1 MADYEEIRKLYAKTL
16 SEVTANAAD
25 WTSFLKTAAR
35 ISPYSFVEQI
45 LIYAQRPKAT
55 ACADY
60 NLWHTRMRRQVKRGT
75 KGIAVPDGRGK
86 LKYLF
91 DVSDTVELPGAF
103 SPQLWEMK
111 PEFST
116 QIAKKL
122 AQKYKLYG
130 SADTIRE
137 VIFDISTKQANLMWG
152 KYGQS
157 IINNARTADQT
168 VSEMTLENT
177 YCNFVSESLRYA
189 ALSRCEPD
197 GDYDFSLDDMYFEL
211 IDRYGMVSAIGSGI
225 QESMKQLFNDIK
237 NEVKVLE
244 EAQERSKDGLL
255 RTEKERVSGGMAPG
269 RTGGIREGR
278 NTGEVSGGYGQ
289 TGGGN
294 ERTSDRA
301 DNSEGQ
307 RRNPGQGTGAAEMGA
322 NNAGDSDGSRFNRD
336 EGTDSDPVNNQN
348 EEKKAE
354 EKDEKSLTSAF
365 LVPYVFC
372 EWSESAAFEDGKK
385 YTIEEF
391 DRLLKQADEEHL
403 AGQHAMIAKYG
414 SRDAW
419 YDTNVKEDYRY
430 WGYDKVKFNVVMPD
444 GRQYTERYDIG
455 DGYGGLI
462 DFLQSFQTYE
472 KLAEELEEYIKNPE
486 RNVTNFVT
494 NPENVVKD
502 SVTQKEK
509 NVTNFVTNPKED
521 TEKLNP
527 VQMSFADTLEPER
540 AMTTELPQAE
550 KQESGTPGMSNAR
563 KRFLGNV
570 KAIQVLKALESS
582 NAEATDIQKE
592 VLNGYSGWGGLSQP
606 FDENRAGWRV
616 EYTTLKEL
624 LTPQEYEAAR
634 ASVLNAHYTD
644 DGIIHSIFHI
654 LEKAGFTSGTILEP
668 SMGIGKF
675 FGSMPEAMKNNSSLY
690 GVELDSI
697 SGRIAQKL
705 YPEALIKVGGFETT
719 DRPEAFDVVLGNVPF
734 GDYKVNDKKF
744 NKWNFSI
751 HNYFFAK
758 ALDQTKPGGVVAFI
772 TSRYTMDSKSAAARK
787 YISQRA
793 ELLGAVRLPENAF
806 KQTADTQVV
815 SDIIFLKKRSQP
827 QTEVDDWVYT
837 DVLNQSGEE
846 YIMNSYFVEHPDM
859 IMGTLDKR
867 STPYGTMEL
876 TVKPDADINE
886 LEQKINEAADRNIAL
901 EFETNVTNF
910 VTNDE
915 RKEVKDEIPADP
927 DVKNY
932 SYTLVGGELYYREND
947 KMSKP
952 DMNDTAKERA
962 KGMVELKDVL
972 NRVIQYQLSDYP
984 DEDITKAQIQLNIE
998 YDKFTKKF
1006 GLINSLANKKAF
1018 EKDSA
1023 YYLLCTLENLDKQGN
1038 LKSKAAI
1045 FNKRTIKPEIEV
1057 TKVDTP
1063 AEALVESIRNKGG
1076 VNLEYMAEL
1085 LGTPGEYAWIKEEL
1099 TGVIFH
1105 QPGFNA
1111 DEGWVNADEY
1121 LSGNV
1126 VEKLKAA
1133 RRASVLKPEY
1143 EVNVKALEA
1152 VQPEKIESA
1161 DIYIRPGA
1169 TWVDKQYYEQ
1179 FMYETFE
1186 LTYRKRQKIK
1196 IEYSPVTSKW
1206 FITNKSMVEAGDV
1219 KANMEYG
1226 TQRVNAYAIF
1236 EDTLN
1241 LKDTKVYDTNIVNGK
1256 SVRELNA
1263 KETTLAQQKQ
1273 TAVKEAFQDW
1283 IFKDPERRN
1292 ALTDKYNRLF
1302 NCNRAR
1308 KFDGSFLTFPGMND
1322 EITLRQHQKDAVAR
1336 ILFGGNTLLA
1346 HEVGSGKTFEM
1357 VAGAMESRRLGL
1369 CHKPLFVAPN
1379 HLIDQ
1384 WATEFLTLY
1393 PTANILVSTKK
1404 DFEKANRKKFCARI
1418 ATGEYDAVIIGQSQ
1432 FERIPLSVERQKE
1445 TIQAEIEQITEAID
1459 QTKRQRGSRFTV
1471 GQLEKTKKS
1480 LQINLEKLANEDKK
1494 DDVVTFEELGVDK
1507 LFVDESHFYKNLY
1520 IYTKMSNVAGL
1531 STAAAQKSTDMF
1543 MKCRYLDE
1551 LTGGKGIVHAT
1562 GTPVSNSMTELYTN
1576 MRYLQYDKL
1585 KELDML
1591 SFDSW
1596 AATFGETVTAIELAP
1611 EGTGYRARTRFAKFH
1626 NLPELMSIF
1635 KECAD
1640 IITAD
1645 QLNLDRPEAQ
1655 FETVTC
1661 EPSEVQKE
1669 LVADLSHRA
1678 ELVHAGAVDRSED
1691 NMLTITSDGKKI
1703 GLDERLIDPEY
1714 PDEPDSKINRCVEN
1728 VYKIYTDGNDKK
1740 LTQLIFCDMST
1751 PSKEFNVYDD
1761 IKAKLAARGIPEN
1774 EIEYIHNANTDNKK
1788 AALFKAVREGDVRI
1802 LIGST
1807 SKMGAGTNVQERLVA
1822 LHHLDCPWKP
1832 SDIEQRNGRIIRQGN
1847 TNKNVYIY
1855 NYVTKNT
1862 FDAYLYQTLENKQRF
1877 ISQIMTSKSPARTCE
1892 DCDEAVL
1899 NYAEIKSL
1907 CTGDPRIREKM
1918 DLDISVA
1925 RLRELKSDYLR
1936 TRHKLEDAVN
1946 ITYPKQIAEKNS
1958 AIENISKDLL
1968 IAQNNPLPEEDYE
1981 IIIDGVKI
1989 TDKEKAGEMFS
2000 EVLHTCKA
2008 QERIVGKYRG
2018 FNVVGGFDFFR
2029 SVFYAKLKGNH
2040 EYQSEMGF
2048 SDSGNLQ
2055 RLENMIKRIPEKI
2068 EGFKE
2073 EIETLNRQTEN
2084 AKQELAKP
2092 FKQEA
2097 ELKEKTAR
2105 LSVLESELNLDR
2117 TQAESFDEEAAD
2129 TVRTA
2134 ADGISEALS
2143 RMKQGI
2149 EESDSLLET
2158 DKNVTNFVTQP
2169 ESHKP
2174 EQDIQKEQNVTNFVT
2189 SQSGPHL

>member
-157 IINNARTADQT
+157 IINNNARTADQT

-322 NNAGDSDGSRFNRD
+322 NNAGDSDRSRFNRD

-886 LEQKINEAADRNIAL
+886 LEQKINEAADRNIAF

-1169 TWVDKQYYEQ
+1169 TWVYKQYYEQ

-1206 FITNKSMVEAGDV
+1206 FITNKSMIEAGDV

-1273 TAVKEAFQDW
+1273 TAVKEVFQDW

-1357 VAGAMESRRLGL
+1357 AAGAMESRRLGL

-1847 TNKNVYIY
+1847 TNKKVNIY

-1968 IAQNNPLPEEDYE
+1968 TAQNNPLPEEDYE

-1989 TDKEKAGEMFS
+1989 TDKEKAGEMFI
-2000 EVLHTCKA
+2000 EALHTCKA
-2008 QERIVGKYRG
+2008 QERIIGKYRG
-2018 FNVVGGFDFFR
+2018 FDVVGGFDFFR

-2084 AKQELAKP
+2084 ANQELAKP

-2117 TQAESFDEEAAD
+2117 TQSEDFDEEAAD
-2129 TVRTA
+2129 TVRKA
-2134 ADGISEALS
+2134 EDGISEALS
-2143 RMKQGI
+2143 SMKQGI
-2149 EESDSLLET
+2149 EESESLLES
-2158 DKNVTNFVTQP
+2158 KENVTNSVTQP
-2169 ESHKP
+2169 
-2174 EQDIQKEQNVTNFVT
+2174 DIQREQNVTNFVT
-2189 SQSGPHL
+2189 NRNESGPHL

>member
-1 MADYEEIRKLYAKTL
+1 M
-16 SEVTANAAD
+16 
-25 WTSFLKTAAR
+25 
-35 ISPYSFVEQI
+35 
-45 LIYAQRPKAT
+45 
-55 ACADY
+55 
-60 NLWHTRMRRQVKRGT
+60 
-75 KGIAVPDGRGK
+75 
-86 LKYLF
+86 
-91 DVSDTVELPGAF
+91 
-103 SPQLWEMK
+103 
-111 PEFST
+111 
-116 QIAKKL
+116 
-122 AQKYKLYG
+122 
-130 SADTIRE
+130 
-137 VIFDISTKQANLMWG
+137 
-152 KYGQS
+152 
-157 IINNARTADQT
+157 
-168 VSEMTLENT
+168 
-177 YCNFVSESLRYA
+177 
-189 ALSRCEPD
+189 
-197 GDYDFSLDDMYFEL
+197 
-211 IDRYGMVSAIGSGI
+211 
-225 QESMKQLFNDIK
+225 
-237 NEVKVLE
+237 
-244 EAQERSKDGLL
+244 
-255 RTEKERVSGGMAPG
+255 
-269 RTGGIREGR
+269 
-278 NTGEVSGGYGQ
+278 
-289 TGGGN
+289 
-294 ERTSDRA
+294 
-301 DNSEGQ
+301 
-307 RRNPGQGTGAAEMGA
+307 
-322 NNAGDSDGSRFNRD
+322 
-336 EGTDSDPVNNQN
+336 
-348 EEKKAE
+348 
-354 EKDEKSLTSAF
+354 
-365 LVPYVFC
+365 PYVFC

-886 LEQKINEAADRNIAL
+886 LEQKINEAADRNIAF

-1169 TWVDKQYYEQ
+1169 TWVYKQYYEQ

-1206 FITNKSMVEAGDV
+1206 FITNKSMIEAGDV

-1357 VAGAMESRRLGL
+1357 AAGAMESRRLGL

-1847 TNKNVYIY
+1847 TNKKVNIY

-1968 IAQNNPLPEEDYE
+1968 TAQNNPLPEEDYE

-1989 TDKEKAGEMFS
+1989 TDKEKAGEMFI
-2000 EVLHTCKA
+2000 EALHTCKA
-2008 QERIVGKYRG
+2008 QERIIGKYRG
-2018 FNVVGGFDFFR
+2018 FDVVGGFDFFR

-2084 AKQELAKP
+2084 ANQELAKP

-2117 TQAESFDEEAAD
+2117 TQSEDFDEEAAD
-2129 TVRTA
+2129 TVRKA
-2134 ADGISEALS
+2134 EDGISEALS
-2143 RMKQGI
+2143 SMKQGI
-2149 EESDSLLET
+2149 EESESLLES
-2158 DKNVTNFVTQP
+2158 KENVTNSVTQP
-2169 ESHKP
+2169 
-2174 EQDIQKEQNVTNFVT
+2174 DIQREQNVTNFVT
-2189 SQSGPHL
+2189 NRNESGPHL

>member
-1 MADYEEIRKLYAKTL
+1 MANYEEIGKLYEKTL
-16 SEVTANAAD
+16 GEVTSNASH
-25 WTSFLKTAAR
+25 WMSFLRTAAR

-60 NLWHTRMRRQVKRGT
+60 NLWRTRMRRQVKYGT
-75 KGIAVPDGRGK
+75 KGIAVPNGRGK

-103 SPQLWEMK
+103 SPQLWEME

-122 AQKYKLYG
+122 AQKYQLYG

-137 VIFDISTKQANLMWG
+137 VIFDITTKQSAALWR

-168 VSEMTLENT
+168 VPEMTLENT
-177 YCNFVSESLRYA
+177 YCNFVSESLKYA

-225 QESMKQLFNDIK
+225 QESMKQLFNDIN
-237 NEVKVLE
+237 NEIKALE
-244 EAQERSKDGLL
+244 QERSKENGLI
-255 RTEKERVSGGMAPG
+255 RTTQKGVSERMVSGG
-269 RTGGIREGR
+269 TGGIREGR

-301 DNSEGQ
+301 DNREGQ
-307 RRNPGQGTGAAEMGA
+307 TRNPGQGTGTAEVGR
-322 NNAGDSDGSRFNRD
+322 NNAGDSDGSRLNRD
-336 EGTDSDPVNNQN
+336 EGIDTDPVINQN
-348 EEKKAE
+348 EEQKAE

-365 LVPYVFC
+365 LVPYVVC
-372 EWSESAAFEDGKK
+372 EWSESAAFEDGRK

-391 DRLLKQADEEHL
+391 DRLLKQADDEHL
-403 AGQHAMIAKYG
+403 AGQHAMIVKYG

-430 WGYDKVKFNVVMPD
+430 WGYDKVKFNIVMPD
-444 GRQYTERYDIG
+444 GRQYTERYDVG

-606 FDENRAGWRV
+606 FDADRAGWNV

-644 DGIIHSIFHI
+644 DGIVHSVYHI

-668 SMGIGKF
+668 SMGVGKF
-675 FGSMPEAMKNNSSLY
+675 FKNMPEAMKNKSSLY

-705 YPEALIKVGGFETT
+705 YPEAMIKVGGFETT
-719 DRPEAFDVVLGNVPF
+719 DRPEAFDVVVGNVPF
-734 GDYKVNDKKF
+734 GDYKVNDRKF
-744 NKWNFSI
+744 NKLNFSI

-772 TSRYTMDSKSAAARK
+772 TSRFTMDSKSIAARK

-793 ELLGAVRLPENAF
+793 ELLGAVRLPESAF

-846 YIMNSYFVEHPDM
+846 YTMNSYFVEHPDM

-876 TVKPDADINE
+876 TVKADVGINE
-886 LEQKINEAADRNIAL
+886 LEQKINEAADRNIAF
-901 EFETNVTNF
+901 EFETDKNVTNF
-910 VTNDE
+910 VTEDE
-915 RKEVKDEIPADP
+915 RKDVKDEIPANP

-932 SYTLVGGELYYREND
+932 SYALVAGELYYREND

-984 DEDITKAQIQLNIE
+984 DEDITKAQIQLNIA
-998 YDKFTKKF
+998 YDRFTKQF
-1006 GLINSLANKKAF
+1006 GLINNVANKKAF

-1023 YYLLCTLENLDKQGN
+1023 YYLLCTLENLDKHGN

-1045 FNKRTIKPEIEV
+1045 FNKRTIKPVIEV

-1063 AEALVESIRNKGG
+1063 AEALIEGIRNKGC
-1076 VNLEYMAEL
+1076 VSLEYMSEL
-1085 LGTPGEYAWIKEEL
+1085 LGTPGEYTRIKEEL

-1283 IFKDPERRN
+1283 IFSDPERRN
-1292 ALTDKYNRLF
+1292 TLTDKYNRIF
-1302 NCNRAR
+1302 NSTCAR
-1308 KFDGSFLTFPGMND
+1308 KYDGSFLTFPGMND
-1322 EITLRQHQKDAVAR
+1322 EITLRQHQLDAVAR

-1346 HEVGSGKTFEM
+1346 HEVGAGKTFEM
-1357 VAGAMESRRLGL
+1357 AAGAMESRRLGL
-1369 CHKPLFVAPN
+1369 CHKPLFVVPN

-1432 FERIPLSVERQKE
+1432 FERIPLSVQRQKD
-1445 TIQAEIEQITEAID
+1445 TIQAEIEQITEAIE
-1459 QTKRQRGSRFTV
+1459 QTKWQRGSRFTV

-1494 DDVVTFEELGVDK
+1494 DNVVTFEELGVDK

-1968 IAQNNPLPEEDYE
+1968 TAQNNPLPEEDYE

-2008 QERIVGKYRG
+2008 QERIIGKYRG
-2018 FNVVGGFDFFR
+2018 FDVVGGYDFFR

-2073 EIETLNRQTEN
+2073 EIEMLNRQTEN

-2117 TQAESFDEEAAD
+2117 TQSESFDEEAAD
-2129 TVRTA
+2129 TVRKA

-2143 RMKQGI
+2143 SMKQGI
-2149 EESDSLLET
+2149 EESESLLES
-2158 DKNVTNFVTQP
+2158 KESVTNSVTQP
-2169 ESHKP
+2169 
-2174 EQDIQKEQNVTNFVT
+2174 DIQREQNVTNFVT
-2189 SQSGPHL
+2189 NRNESGPHL

>member
-35 ISPYSFVEQI
+35 ISPYSFVEQV
-45 LIYAQRPKAT
+45 LIYAQRPQAT

-60 NLWHTRMRRQVKRGT
+60 NLWRTRMRRQVKYGT
-75 KGIAVPDGRGK
+75 KGIAVPNGRGK

-91 DVSDTVELPGAF
+91 DVTDTVELPGAF
-103 SPQLWEMK
+103 SPQLWELK

-157 IINNARTADQT
+157 IINNARKADQT

-177 YCNFVSESLRYA
+177 YCNLVSESLKYA

-197 GDYDFSLDDMYFEL
+197 GDYDFALDDMYFEL

-225 QESMKQLFNDIK
+225 QESMKQLFNDIN
-237 NEVKVLE
+237 NEIKALE
-244 EAQERSKDGLL
+244 QERSKENGLI
-255 RTEKERVSGGMAPG
+255 RTTQKGVSERMVSRG
-269 RTGGIREGR
+269 TGGIREGR

-301 DNSEGQ
+301 DNREGQ
-307 RRNPGQGTGAAEMGA
+307 TRNPGQGTGTAEVGR
-322 NNAGDSDGSRFNRD
+322 NNAGDSDGSRLNRD
-336 EGTDSDPVNNQN
+336 EGIDTDPVINQN
-348 EEKKAE
+348 EEQKAE

-365 LVPYVFC
+365 LVPYVVC

-385 YTIEEF
+385 YTVEEF
-391 DRLLKQADEEHL
+391 DRLLKKTDDEHL
-403 AGQHAMIAKYG
+403 AGQHAMIEKYG
-414 SRDAW
+414 SEQAW
-419 YDTNVKEDYRY
+419 YDTDVQEDYRY
-430 WGYDKVKFNVVMPD
+430 FGYDKVKFNIVMPD
-444 GRQYTERYDIG
+444 GEQYTERYDVG

-462 DFLQSFQTYE
+462 DFLQSFPSYE
-472 KLAEELEEYIKNPE
+472 KLAGELEKYIKNPE
-486 RNVTNFVT
+486 G
-494 NPENVVKD
+494 
-502 SVTQKEK
+502 

-582 NAEATDIQKE
+582 NAEATEIQKE

-606 FDENRAGWRV
+606 FDADRAGWRV

-644 DGIIHSIFHI
+644 DGIIRSVYHV
-654 LEKAGFTSGTILEP
+654 LEKAGFKQGNILEP

-675 FGSMPEAMKNNSSLY
+675 FGSMPEEMKNNSSLY

-772 TSRYTMDSKSAAARK
+772 TSRFTMDSKSIAARK

-793 ELLGAVRLPENAF
+793 KLLGAVRLPESAF
-806 KQTADTQVV
+806 KQTADTHVV

-846 YIMNSYFVEHPDM
+846 YTMNSYFVEHPDM

-876 TVKPDADINE
+876 TVKADVGINE
-886 LEQKINEAADRNIAL
+886 LEQKINEAADRNIAF
-901 EFETNVTNF
+901 EFETDKNVTNF
-910 VTNDE
+910 VTEDE
-915 RKEVKDEIPADP
+915 RKDVKDEIPANP

-932 SYTLVGGELYYREND
+932 SYALVAGELYYREND
-947 KMSKP
+947 KMSKS

-1006 GLINSLANKKAF
+1006 GLINSPANKKAF

-1045 FNKRTIKPEIEV
+1045 FNQRTIRPEIEV

-1085 LGTPGEYAWIKEEL
+1085 LGTPGEYARIKEEL

-1105 QPGFNA
+1105 QPGMSG
-1111 DEGWVNADEY
+1111 DEGWINADEY

-1126 VEKLKAA
+1126 VEKLKTA
-1133 RRASVLKPEY
+1133 RRAAVLKPEY

-1283 IFKDPERRN
+1283 IFSDPERRN
-1292 ALTDKYNRLF
+1292 TLTDKYNRIF
-1302 NCNRAR
+1302 NSTRAR
-1308 KFDGSFLTFPGMND
+1308 KYDGSFLTFPGMND
-1322 EITLRQHQKDAVAR
+1322 EITLRQHQLDAVAR

-1346 HEVGSGKTFEM
+1346 HEVGAGKTFEM
-1357 VAGAMESRRLGL
+1357 AAGAMESRRLGL
-1369 CHKPLFVAPN
+1369 CHKPLFVVPN

-1432 FERIPLSVERQKE
+1432 FERIPLSVQRQKD
-1445 TIQAEIEQITEAID
+1445 TIQAEIEQITEAIE
-1459 QTKRQRGSRFTV
+1459 QTKWQRGSRFTV

-1494 DDVVTFEELGVDK
+1494 DNVVTFEELGVDK

-1661 EPSEVQKE
+1661 EPSEVQKK

-1968 IAQNNPLPEEDYE
+1968 TAQNNPLPEEDYE

-2008 QERIVGKYRG
+2008 QERIIGKYRG
-2018 FNVVGGFDFFR
+2018 FDVVGGYDFFR

-2073 EIETLNRQTEN
+2073 EIEMLNRQTEN

-2117 TQAESFDEEAAD
+2117 TQSESFDEEAAD
-2129 TVRTA
+2129 TVRKA

-2143 RMKQGI
+2143 SMKQGI
-2149 EESDSLLET
+2149 EESESLLES
-2158 DKNVTNFVTQP
+2158 KESVTNSVTQP
-2169 ESHKP
+2169 
-2174 EQDIQKEQNVTNFVT
+2174 DIQREQNVTNFVT
-2189 SQSGPHL
+2189 NRNESGPHL

>member
-35 ISPYSFVEQI
+35 ISPYSFVEQV
-45 LIYAQRPKAT
+45 LIYAQRPQAT

-60 NLWHTRMRRQVKRGT
+60 NLWRTRMRRQVKYGT
-75 KGIAVPDGRGK
+75 KGIAVPNGRGK

-91 DVSDTVELPGAF
+91 DVTDTVELPGAF
-103 SPQLWEMK
+103 SPQLWELK

-157 IINNARTADQT
+157 IINNARKADQT

-177 YCNFVSESLRYA
+177 YCNLVSESLKYA

-197 GDYDFSLDDMYFEL
+197 GDYDFALDDMYFEL

-225 QESMKQLFNDIK
+225 QESMKQLFNDIN
-237 NEVKVLE
+237 NEIKALE
-244 EAQERSKDGLL
+244 QERSKENGLI
-255 RTEKERVSGGMAPG
+255 RTTQKGVSERMVSRG
-269 RTGGIREGR
+269 TGGIREGR

-301 DNSEGQ
+301 DNREGQ
-307 RRNPGQGTGAAEMGA
+307 TRNPGQGTGTAEVGR
-322 NNAGDSDGSRFNRD
+322 NNAGDSDGSRLNRD
-336 EGTDSDPVNNQN
+336 EGIDTDPVINQN
-348 EEKKAE
+348 EEQKAE

-365 LVPYVFC
+365 LVPYVVC

-385 YTIEEF
+385 YTVEEF
-391 DRLLKQADEEHL
+391 DRLLKKTDDEHL
-403 AGQHAMIAKYG
+403 AGQHAMIEKYG
-414 SRDAW
+414 SEQAW
-419 YDTNVKEDYRY
+419 YDTDVQEDYRY
-430 WGYDKVKFNVVMPD
+430 FGYDKVKFNIVMPD
-444 GRQYTERYDIG
+444 GEQYTERYDVG

-462 DFLQSFQTYE
+462 DFLQSFPSYE
-472 KLAEELEEYIKNPE
+472 KLAGELEKYIKNPE
-486 RNVTNFVT
+486 G
-494 NPENVVKD
+494 
-502 SVTQKEK
+502 

-582 NAEATDIQKE
+582 NAEATEIQKE

-606 FDENRAGWRV
+606 FDADRAGWRV

-644 DGIIHSIFHI
+644 DGIIRSVYHV
-654 LEKAGFTSGTILEP
+654 LEKAGFKQGNILEP

-675 FGSMPEAMKNNSSLY
+675 FGSMPEEMKNNSSLY

-772 TSRYTMDSKSAAARK
+772 TSRFTMDSKSIAARK

-793 ELLGAVRLPENAF
+793 KLLGAVRLPESAF
-806 KQTADTQVV
+806 KQTADTHVV

-846 YIMNSYFVEHPDM
+846 YTMNSYFVEHPDM

-876 TVKPDADINE
+876 TVKADVGINE
-886 LEQKINEAADRNIAL
+886 LEQKINEAADRNIAF
-901 EFETNVTNF
+901 EFETDKNVTNF
-910 VTNDE
+910 VTEDE
-915 RKEVKDEIPADP
+915 RKDVKDEIPANP

-932 SYTLVGGELYYREND
+932 SYALVAGELYYREND
-947 KMSKP
+947 KMSKS

-1006 GLINSLANKKAF
+1006 GLINSPANKKAF

-1045 FNKRTIKPEIEV
+1045 FNQRTIRPEIEV

-1085 LGTPGEYAWIKEEL
+1085 LGTPGEYARIKEEL

-1105 QPGFNA
+1105 QPGMSG
-1111 DEGWVNADEY
+1111 DEGWINADEY

-1126 VEKLKAA
+1126 VEKLKTA
-1133 RRASVLKPEY
+1133 RRAAVLKPEY

-1283 IFKDPERRN
+1283 IFSDPERRN
-1292 ALTDKYNRLF
+1292 TLTDKYNRIF
-1302 NCNRAR
+1302 NSTRAR
-1308 KFDGSFLTFPGMND
+1308 KYDGSFLTFPGMND
-1322 EITLRQHQKDAVAR
+1322 EITLRQHQLDAVAR

-1346 HEVGSGKTFEM
+1346 HEVGAGKTFEM
-1357 VAGAMESRRLGL
+1357 AAGAMESRRLGL
-1369 CHKPLFVAPN
+1369 CHKPLFVVPN

-1432 FERIPLSVERQKE
+1432 FERIPLSVQRQKD
-1445 TIQAEIEQITEAID
+1445 TIQAEIEQITEAIE
-1459 QTKRQRGSRFTV
+1459 QTKWQRGSRFTV

-1494 DDVVTFEELGVDK
+1494 DNVVTFEELGVDK

-1678 ELVHAGAVDRSED
+1678 ELVHVGAVDRSED

-1968 IAQNNPLPEEDYE
+1968 TAQNNPLPEEDYE

-2008 QERIVGKYRG
+2008 QERIIGKYRG
-2018 FNVVGGFDFFR
+2018 FDVVGGYDFFR

-2073 EIETLNRQTEN
+2073 EIEMLNRQTEN

-2117 TQAESFDEEAAD
+2117 TQSESFDEEAAD
-2129 TVRTA
+2129 TVRKA

-2143 RMKQGI
+2143 SMKQGI
-2149 EESDSLLET
+2149 EESESLLES
-2158 DKNVTNFVTQP
+2158 KESVTNSVTQP
-2169 ESHKP
+2169 
-2174 EQDIQKEQNVTNFVT
+2174 DIQREQNVTNFVT
-2189 SQSGPHL
+2189 NRNESGPHL

>member
-35 ISPYSFVEQI
+35 ISPYSFVEQV
-45 LIYAQRPKAT
+45 LIYAQRPQAT

-60 NLWHTRMRRQVKRGT
+60 NLWRTRMRRQVKYGT
-75 KGIAVPDGRGK
+75 KGIAVPNGRGK

-91 DVSDTVELPGAF
+91 DVTDTVELPGAF
-103 SPQLWEMK
+103 SPQLWELK

-157 IINNARTADQT
+157 IINNARKADQT

-177 YCNFVSESLRYA
+177 YCNLVSESLKYA

-197 GDYDFSLDDMYFEL
+197 GDYDFALDDMYFEL

-225 QESMKQLFNDIK
+225 QESMKQLFNDIN
-237 NEVKVLE
+237 NEIKALE
-244 EAQERSKDGLL
+244 QERSKENGLI
-255 RTEKERVSGGMAPG
+255 RTTQKGVSERMVSRG
-269 RTGGIREGR
+269 TGGIREGR

-301 DNSEGQ
+301 DNREGQ
-307 RRNPGQGTGAAEMGA
+307 TRNPGQGTGTAEVGR
-322 NNAGDSDGSRFNRD
+322 NNAGDSDGSRLNRD
-336 EGTDSDPVNNQN
+336 EGIDTDPVINQN
-348 EEKKAE
+348 EEQKAE

-365 LVPYVFC
+365 LVPYVVC

-385 YTIEEF
+385 YTVEEF
-391 DRLLKQADEEHL
+391 DRLLKKTDDEHL
-403 AGQHAMIAKYG
+403 AGQHAMIEKYG
-414 SRDAW
+414 SEQAW
-419 YDTNVKEDYRY
+419 YDTDVQEDYRY
-430 WGYDKVKFNVVMPD
+430 FGYDKVKFNIVMPD
-444 GRQYTERYDIG
+444 GEQYTERYDVG

-462 DFLQSFQTYE
+462 DFLQSFPSYE
-472 KLAEELEEYIKNPE
+472 KLAGELEKYIKNPE
-486 RNVTNFVT
+486 G
-494 NPENVVKD
+494 
-502 SVTQKEK
+502 

-582 NAEATDIQKE
+582 NAEATEIQKE

-606 FDENRAGWRV
+606 FDADRAGWRV

-644 DGIIHSIFHI
+644 DGIIRSVYHV
-654 LEKAGFTSGTILEP
+654 LEKAGFKQGNILEP

-675 FGSMPEAMKNNSSLY
+675 FGSMPEEMKNNSSLY

-772 TSRYTMDSKSAAARK
+772 TSRFTMDSKSIAARK

-793 ELLGAVRLPENAF
+793 KLLGAVRLPESAF
-806 KQTADTQVV
+806 KQTADTHVV

-846 YIMNSYFVEHPDM
+846 YTMNSYFVEHPDM

-876 TVKPDADINE
+876 TVKADVGINE
-886 LEQKINEAADRNIAL
+886 LEQKINEAADRNIAF
-901 EFETNVTNF
+901 EFETDKNVTNF
-910 VTNDE
+910 VTEDE
-915 RKEVKDEIPADP
+915 RKDVKDEIPANP

-932 SYTLVGGELYYREND
+932 SYALVAGELYYREND
-947 KMSKP
+947 KMSKS

-1006 GLINSLANKKAF
+1006 GLINSPANKKAF

-1045 FNKRTIKPEIEV
+1045 FNQRTIRPEIEV

-1085 LGTPGEYAWIKEEL
+1085 LGTPGEYARIKEEL

-1105 QPGFNA
+1105 QPGMSG
-1111 DEGWVNADEY
+1111 DEGWINADEY

-1126 VEKLKAA
+1126 VEKLKTA
-1133 RRASVLKPEY
+1133 RRAAVLKPEY

-1283 IFKDPERRN
+1283 IFSDPERRN
-1292 ALTDKYNRLF
+1292 TLTDKYNRIF
-1302 NCNRAR
+1302 NSTRAR
-1308 KFDGSFLTFPGMND
+1308 KYDGSFLTFPGMND
-1322 EITLRQHQKDAVAR
+1322 EITLRQHQLDAVAR

-1346 HEVGSGKTFEM
+1346 HEVGAGKTFEM
-1357 VAGAMESRRLGL
+1357 AAGAMESRRLGL
-1369 CHKPLFVAPN
+1369 CHKPLFVVPN

-1432 FERIPLSVERQKE
+1432 FERIPLSVQRQKD
-1445 TIQAEIEQITEAID
+1445 TIQAEIEQITEAIE
-1459 QTKRQRGSRFTV
+1459 QTKWQRGSRFTV

-1494 DDVVTFEELGVDK
+1494 DNVVTFEELGVDK

-1968 IAQNNPLPEEDYE
+1968 TAQNNPLPEEDYE

-2008 QERIVGKYRG
+2008 QERIIGKYRG
-2018 FNVVGGFDFFR
+2018 FDVVGGYDFFR

-2073 EIETLNRQTEN
+2073 EIEMLNRQTEN

-2117 TQAESFDEEAAD
+2117 TQSESFDEEAAD
-2129 TVRTA
+2129 TVRKA

-2143 RMKQGI
+2143 SMKQGI
-2149 EESDSLLET
+2149 EESESLLES
-2158 DKNVTNFVTQP
+2158 KESVTNSVTQP
-2169 ESHKP
+2169 
-2174 EQDIQKEQNVTNFVT
+2174 DIQREQNVTNFVT
-2189 SQSGPHL
+2189 NRNESGPHL

>member
-1 MADYEEIRKLYAKTL
+1 MADYEEIKKLYAKTL

-35 ISPYSFVEQI
+35 ISPYSFVEQV
-45 LIYAQRPKAT
+45 LIYAQRPQAT

-60 NLWHTRMRRQVKRGT
+60 NLWRTRMRRQVKYGT
-75 KGIAVPDGRGK
+75 KGIAVPNGRGK

-91 DVSDTVELPGAF
+91 DVTDTVELPGAF
-103 SPQLWEMK
+103 SPQLWELK

-157 IINNARTADQT
+157 IINNARKADQT

-197 GDYDFSLDDMYFEL
+197 GDYDFLLDDMYFEL

-225 QESMKQLFNDIK
+225 QESMKQLFNDIN
-237 NEVKVLE
+237 NEIKALE
-244 EAQERSKDGLL
+244 QERSKENGLI
-255 RTEKERVSGGMAPG
+255 RTTQKGVLERMVSGG
-269 RTGGIREGR
+269 TGGIREGR

-301 DNSEGQ
+301 DNREGQ
-307 RRNPGQGTGAAEMGA
+307 TRNPGQGTEPAGVGG
-322 NNAGDSDGSRFNRD
+322 NNAGNSDGSRFNRD
-336 EGTDSDPVNNQN
+336 EGIDIDPVNNQN

-354 EKDEKSLTSAF
+354 EKDETSLTSAF
-365 LVPYVFC
+365 LVPYVIC

-385 YTIEEF
+385 YTIKEF
-391 DRLLKQADEEHL
+391 DRLLKKTDDEHL

-509 NVTNFVTNPKED
+509 NVTNFVTNPAEE
-521 TEKLNP
+521 TEKIKP
-527 VQMSFADTLEPER
+527 VQMSFADMLEPER
-540 AMTTELPQAE
+540 TMTTGQPHTE
-550 KQESGTPGMSNAR
+550 KQEIPDMGNMSNAR
-563 KRFLGNV
+563 KRFLNNV
-570 KAIQVLKALESS
+570 KAIQVLKALEGS
-582 NAEATDIQKE
+582 NAEATEIQKE
-592 VLNGYSGWGGLSQP
+592 ALNGYSGWGGLSQP
-606 FDENRAGWRV
+606 FDADRAGWRV

-644 DGIIHSIFHI
+644 DGIIRSVYHV
-654 LEKAGFTSGTILEP
+654 LEKAGFKQGNILEP

-675 FGSMPEAMKNNSSLY
+675 FGSMPEEMKNNSSLY

-772 TSRYTMDSKSAAARK
+772 TSRFTMDSKSIAARK

-793 ELLGAVRLPENAF
+793 KLLGAVRLPESAF
-806 KQTADTQVV
+806 KQTADTHVV

-846 YIMNSYFVEHPDM
+846 YTMNSYFVEHPDM

-876 TVKPDADINE
+876 TVKADVGINE
-886 LEQKINEAADRNIAL
+886 LEQKINEAADRNIAF

-1169 TWVDKQYYEQ
+1169 TWVYKQYYEQ

-1206 FITNKSMVEAGDV
+1206 FITNKSMIEAGDV

-1357 VAGAMESRRLGL
+1357 AAGAMESRRLGL

-1847 TNKNVYIY
+1847 TNKKVNIY

-1968 IAQNNPLPEEDYE
+1968 TAQNNPLPEEDYE

-1989 TDKEKAGEMFS
+1989 TDKEKAGEMFI
-2000 EVLHTCKA
+2000 EALHTCKA
-2008 QERIVGKYRG
+2008 QERIIGKYRG
-2018 FNVVGGFDFFR
+2018 FDVVGGFDFFR

-2084 AKQELAKP
+2084 ANQELAKP

-2117 TQAESFDEEAAD
+2117 TQSEDFDEEAAD
-2129 TVRTA
+2129 TVRKA
-2134 ADGISEALS
+2134 EDGISEALS
-2143 RMKQGI
+2143 SMKQGI
-2149 EESDSLLET
+2149 EESESLLES
-2158 DKNVTNFVTQP
+2158 KENVTNSVTQP
-2169 ESHKP
+2169 
-2174 EQDIQKEQNVTNFVT
+2174 DIQREQNVTNFVT
-2189 SQSGPHL
+2189 NRNESGPHL

>member
-886 LEQKINEAADRNIAL
+886 LEQKINEAADRNIAF

-915 RKEVKDEIPADP
+915 RKEVKDEIPANP

-932 SYTLVGGELYYREND
+932 SYALVAGELYYREND

-984 DEDITKAQIQLNIE
+984 DEDITKAQIQLNIA
-998 YDKFTKKF
+998 YDRFTKQF
-1006 GLINSLANKKAF
+1006 GLINNVANKKAF

-1023 YYLLCTLENLDKQGN
+1023 YYLLCTLENLDKHGN

-1045 FNKRTIKPEIEV
+1045 FNKRTIKPVIEV

-1063 AEALVESIRNKGG
+1063 AEALIESIRNKGC
-1076 VNLEYMAEL
+1076 VSLEYMSEL
-1085 LGTPGEYAWIKEEL
+1085 LGTPGEYTRIKEEL

-1196 IEYSPVTSKW
+1196 IEYSPATSKW

-1308 KFDGSFLTFPGMND
+1308 KFDGSFLTFPGMNE

-1357 VAGAMESRRLGL
+1357 AAGAMESRRLAL

-1989 TDKEKAGEMFS
+1989 TDKEKASEMFS

-2169 ESHKP
+2169 ESHTP

>member
-35 ISPYSFVEQI
+35 ISPYSFVEQV

-60 NLWHTRMRRQVKRGT
+60 NLWRTRMRRQVKRGT

-225 QESMKQLFNDIK
+225 QKSLKQLFNDIN
-237 NEVKVLE
+237 NEIKALE
-244 EAQERSKDGLL
+244 QERSKENGLI
-255 RTEKERVSGGMAPG
+255 RTTQKGVSERMVSGG
-269 RTGGIREGR
+269 TGGIREGR

-348 EEKKAE
+348 EEQKAE

-444 GRQYTERYDIG
+444 GRQYIERYDIG

-867 STPYGTMEL
+867 STPYGT
-876 TVKPDADINE
+876 
-886 LEQKINEAADRNIAL
+886 
-901 EFETNVTNF
+901 
-910 VTNDE
+910 
-915 RKEVKDEIPADP
+915 
-927 DVKNY
+927 
-932 SYTLVGGELYYREND
+932 
-947 KMSKP
+947 
-952 DMNDTAKERA
+952 
-962 KGMVELKDVL
+962 VEL
-972 NRVIQYQLSDYP
+972 
-984 DEDITKAQIQLNIE
+984 
-998 YDKFTKKF
+998 
-1006 GLINSLANKKAF
+1006 
-1018 EKDSA
+1018 
-1023 YYLLCTLENLDKQGN
+1023 
-1038 LKSKAAI
+1038 
-1045 FNKRTIKPEIEV
+1045 
-1057 TKVDTP
+1057 
-1063 AEALVESIRNKGG
+1063 
-1076 VNLEYMAEL
+1076 
-1085 LGTPGEYAWIKEEL
+1085 
-1099 TGVIFH
+1099 
-1105 QPGFNA
+1105 
-1111 DEGWVNADEY
+1111 
-1121 LSGNV
+1121 
-1126 VEKLKAA
+1126 
-1133 RRASVLKPEY
+1133 
-1143 EVNVKALEA
+1143 
-1152 VQPEKIESA
+1152 
-1161 DIYIRPGA
+1161 
-1169 TWVDKQYYEQ
+1169 
-1179 FMYETFE
+1179 
-1186 LTYRKRQKIK
+1186 
-1196 IEYSPVTSKW
+1196 
-1206 FITNKSMVEAGDV
+1206 
-1219 KANMEYG
+1219 
-1226 TQRVNAYAIF
+1226 
-1236 EDTLN
+1236 
-1241 LKDTKVYDTNIVNGK
+1241 
-1256 SVRELNA
+1256 
-1263 KETTLAQQKQ
+1263 
-1273 TAVKEAFQDW
+1273 
-1283 IFKDPERRN
+1283 
-1292 ALTDKYNRLF
+1292 
-1302 NCNRAR
+1302 
-1308 KFDGSFLTFPGMND
+1308 
-1322 EITLRQHQKDAVAR
+1322 
-1336 ILFGGNTLLA
+1336 
-1346 HEVGSGKTFEM
+1346 
-1357 VAGAMESRRLGL
+1357 
-1369 CHKPLFVAPN
+1369 
-1379 HLIDQ
+1379 
-1384 WATEFLTLY
+1384 
-1393 PTANILVSTKK
+1393 
-1404 DFEKANRKKFCARI
+1404 
-1418 ATGEYDAVIIGQSQ
+1418 
-1432 FERIPLSVERQKE
+1432 
-1445 TIQAEIEQITEAID
+1445 
-1459 QTKRQRGSRFTV
+1459 
-1471 GQLEKTKKS
+1471 
-1480 LQINLEKLANEDKK
+1480 
-1494 DDVVTFEELGVDK
+1494 
-1507 LFVDESHFYKNLY
+1507 
-1520 IYTKMSNVAGL
+1520 
-1531 STAAAQKSTDMF
+1531 
-1543 MKCRYLDE
+1543 
-1551 LTGGKGIVHAT
+1551 
-1562 GTPVSNSMTELYTN
+1562 
-1576 MRYLQYDKL
+1576 
-1585 KELDML
+1585 
-1591 SFDSW
+1591 
-1596 AATFGETVTAIELAP
+1596 
-1611 EGTGYRARTRFAKFH
+1611 
-1626 NLPELMSIF
+1626 
-1635 KECAD
+1635 
-1640 IITAD
+1640 
-1645 QLNLDRPEAQ
+1645 
-1655 FETVTC
+1655 
-1661 EPSEVQKE
+1661 
-1669 LVADLSHRA
+1669 
-1678 ELVHAGAVDRSED
+1678 
-1691 NMLTITSDGKKI
+1691 
-1703 GLDERLIDPEY
+1703 
-1714 PDEPDSKINRCVEN
+1714 
-1728 VYKIYTDGNDKK
+1728 
-1740 LTQLIFCDMST
+1740 
-1751 PSKEFNVYDD
+1751 
-1761 IKAKLAARGIPEN
+1761 
-1774 EIEYIHNANTDNKK
+1774 
-1788 AALFKAVREGDVRI
+1788 
-1802 LIGST
+1802 
-1807 SKMGAGTNVQERLVA
+1807 
-1822 LHHLDCPWKP
+1822 
-1832 SDIEQRNGRIIRQGN
+1832 
-1847 TNKNVYIY
+1847 
-1855 NYVTKNT
+1855 
-1862 FDAYLYQTLENKQRF
+1862 
-1877 ISQIMTSKSPARTCE
+1877 
-1892 DCDEAVL
+1892 
-1899 NYAEIKSL
+1899 
-1907 CTGDPRIREKM
+1907 
-1918 DLDISVA
+1918 
-1925 RLRELKSDYLR
+1925 
-1936 TRHKLEDAVN
+1936 
-1946 ITYPKQIAEKNS
+1946 
-1958 AIENISKDLL
+1958 
-1968 IAQNNPLPEEDYE
+1968 
-1981 IIIDGVKI
+1981 
-1989 TDKEKAGEMFS
+1989 
-2000 EVLHTCKA
+2000 
-2008 QERIVGKYRG
+2008 
-2018 FNVVGGFDFFR
+2018 
-2029 SVFYAKLKGNH
+2029 
-2040 EYQSEMGF
+2040 
-2048 SDSGNLQ
+2048 
-2055 RLENMIKRIPEKI
+2055 
-2068 EGFKE
+2068 
-2073 EIETLNRQTEN
+2073 
-2084 AKQELAKP
+2084 
-2092 FKQEA
+2092 
-2097 ELKEKTAR
+2097 
-2105 LSVLESELNLDR
+2105 
-2117 TQAESFDEEAAD
+2117 FDEEAAD
-2129 TVRTA
+2129 TVRKA
-2134 ADGISEALS
+2134 EDGISEALS
-2143 RMKQGI
+2143 SMKQGI
-2149 EESDSLLET
+2149 EESESLLES
-2158 DKNVTNFVTQP
+2158 KENVTNSVTQP
-2169 ESHKP
+2169 
-2174 EQDIQKEQNVTNFVT
+2174 DIQREQNVTNFVT
-2189 SQSGPHL
+2189 NRNESGPHL

>member
-35 ISPYSFVEQI
+35 ISPYSFVEQV

-60 NLWHTRMRRQVKRGT
+60 NLWRTRMRRQVKRGT

-177 YCNFVSESLRYA
+177 YCNFVSESLKYA

-211 IDRYGMVSAIGSGI
+211 IDRYQMVSYIGSGI
-225 QESMKQLFNDIK
+225 QETMKQLFNDIK

-255 RTEKERVSGGMAPG
+255 WTEKERISGGMAPG
-269 RTGGIREGR
+269 SVGGIREER
-278 NTGEVSGGYGQ
+278 DVREVSGIYRPDSGS
-289 TGGGN
+289 N
-294 ERTSDRA
+294 EGKTDRS

-307 RRNPGQGTGAAEMGA
+307 RRNPGQGTGTAEMGA

-348 EEKKAE
+348 EEQKAE
-354 EKDEKSLTSAF
+354 EKDVKSLTSAF
-365 LVPYVFC
+365 LVPYVVC

-391 DRLLKQADEEHL
+391 DRLLKQADDEHL
-403 AGQHAMIAKYG
+403 AGQHAMIEKYG
-414 SRDAW
+414 SEQAW

-430 WGYDKVKFNVVMPD
+430 FGYDKVKFNIVMSD
-444 GRQYTERYDIG
+444 GEQHTERYDVG

-462 DFLQSFQTYE
+462 DFLQSFQSYE
-472 KLAEELEEYIKNPE
+472 KLAEELEKYIKNPE

-876 TVKPDADINE
+876 TVKPDTDG
-886 LEQKINEAADRNIAL
+886 LEQKINAATDKNISF
-901 EFETNVTNF
+901 EFETDKNVTNF
-910 VTNDE
+910 VTEDE
-915 RKEVKDEIPADP
+915 RKDVKDEIPANP
-927 DVKNY
+927 AVKNY
-932 SYTLVGGELYYREND
+932 SYTLVAGELYYREND
-947 KMSKP
+947 RMIKP

-972 NRVIQYQLSDYP
+972 NRVIQYQLSNYP
-984 DEDITKAQIQLNIE
+984 DEDITKAQIQLNIA
-998 YDKFTKKF
+998 YDRFTKQF
-1006 GLINSLANKKAF
+1006 GLINNVANKKAF

-1023 YYLLCTLENLDKQGN
+1023 YYLLCTLENLDKHGN

-1045 FNKRTIKPEIEV
+1045 FNKRTIKPVIEV

-1063 AEALVESIRNKGG
+1063 AEALIESIRNKGC
-1076 VNLEYMAEL
+1076 VSLEYMSEL
-1085 LGTPGEYAWIKEEL
+1085 LGTPGEHTRIKEEL

-1143 EVNVKALEA
+1143 EVNVQALEA

-1196 IEYSPVTSKW
+1196 IEYSPATSKW

-1308 KFDGSFLTFPGMND
+1308 KFDGSFLTFPGMNE

-1357 VAGAMESRRLGL
+1357 AAGAMESRRLAL

-1968 IAQNNPLPEEDYE
+1968 TAQNNPLPEEDYE

-2084 AKQELAKP
+2084 ANQELAKP

-2097 ELKEKTAR
+2097 ELKEKTTR
-2105 LSVLESELNLDR
+2105 LSMLESELNLDR
-2117 TQAESFDEEAAD
+2117 TQSESFDEEAAD
-2129 TVRTA
+2129 TVRKA

-2143 RMKQGI
+2143 SMKQGI
-2149 EESDSLLET
+2149 EESESLLEN
-2158 DKNVTNFVTQP
+2158 KENVTNSVTQP
-2169 ESHKP
+2169 
-2174 EQDIQKEQNVTNFVT
+2174 DIQREQNVTNFVT
-2189 SQSGPHL
+2189 SQSESGPHL

>member
-16 SEVTANAAD
+16 VEVTSNASR
-25 WTSFLKTAAR
+25 WTSFLRTAAR

-122 AQKYKLYG
+122 AQKYQLYG

-137 VIFDISTKQANLMWG
+137 VIFDITTKQSAALWR

-168 VSEMTLENT
+168 VPEMTLENT

-269 RTGGIREGR
+269 RTRGIREER
-278 NTGEVSGGYGQ
+278 DIREVSGIYRPDSGR
-289 TGGGN
+289 N
-294 ERTSDRA
+294 EGKTDRA

-307 RRNPGQGTGAAEMGA
+307 RRNPGQGTGAAEMGKS
-322 NNAGDSDGSRFNRD
+322 NAGDSDGSRFNRD

-348 EEKKAE
+348 EEQKAE

-365 LVPYVFC
+365 LVPY
-372 EWSESAAFEDGKK
+372 
-385 YTIEEF
+385 
-391 DRLLKQADEEHL
+391 
-403 AGQHAMIAKYG
+403 
-414 SRDAW
+414 
-419 YDTNVKEDYRY
+419 
-430 WGYDKVKFNVVMPD
+430 
-444 GRQYTERYDIG
+444 
-455 DGYGGLI
+455 
-462 DFLQSFQTYE
+462 
-472 KLAEELEEYIKNPE
+472 
-486 RNVTNFVT
+486 
-494 NPENVVKD
+494 
-502 SVTQKEK
+502 KEK
-509 NVTNFVTNPKED
+509 NVTNFVTNPAEE
-521 TEKLNP
+521 TEKIKP
-527 VQMSFADTLEPER
+527 VQMSFADMLEPER
-540 AMTTELPQAE
+540 TMTTGQPHTE
-550 KQESGTPGMSNAR
+550 KQEIPDMGNMSNAR
-563 KRFLGNV
+563 KRFLNNV
-570 KAIQVLKALESS
+570 KAIQVLKALEGS
-582 NAEATDIQKE
+582 NAEATEIQE
-592 VLNGYSGWGGLSQP
+592 EALNRYSGWGGLSQP
-606 FDENRAGWRV
+606 FDADRAGWRV

-644 DGIIHSIFHI
+644 DGIIRSVYHV
-654 LEKAGFTSGTILEP
+654 LEKAGFKQGNILEP

-675 FGSMPEAMKNNSSLY
+675 FGSMPEEMKNNSSLY

-846 YIMNSYFVEHPDM
+846 YTMNSYFVEHPDM

-867 STPYGTMEL
+867 STPYGSMEL
-876 TVKPDADINE
+876 TVKADVDINQ
-886 LEQKINEAADRNIAL
+886 LEQKINEAADRNIAF

-932 SYTLVGGELYYREND
+932 SYTLVGEELYYREND

-1045 FNKRTIKPEIEV
+1045 FNQRTIKPEIEV

-1085 LGTPGEYAWIKEEL
+1085 LGTPGEYDRIKEEL

-1105 QPGFNA
+1105 QPGMGD
-1111 DEGWVNADEY
+1111 DEGWINADEY

-1126 VEKLKAA
+1126 VEKLKTA

-1179 FMYETFE
+1179 FMYEVFE
-1186 LTYRKRQKIK
+1186 LPYRKQQKIK
-1196 IEYSPVTSKW
+1196 IEYSPATSKW
-1206 FITNKSMVEAGDV
+1206 FITNKSMVDAADV
-1219 KANMEYG
+1219 KANTEYG

-1241 LKDTKVYDTNIVNGK
+1241 LKDTKVYDTNIVSGK
-1256 SVRELNA
+1256 NVRELNA

-1273 TAVKEAFQDW
+1273 AAIKEAFQDW
-1283 IFKDPERRN
+1283 IFSDPERRN
-1292 ALTDKYNRLF
+1292 TLTDKYNRIF
-1302 NCNRAR
+1302 NSTRAR
-1308 KFDGSFLTFPGMND
+1308 KYDGSFLTFPGMND
-1322 EITLRQHQKDAVAR
+1322 EITLRQHQLDAVAR

-1346 HEVGSGKTFEM
+1346 HEVGAGKTFEM
-1357 VAGAMESRRLGL
+1357 AAGAMESRRLGL
-1369 CHKPLFVAPN
+1369 CHKPLFVVPN

-1384 WATEFLTLY
+1384 WAKEFLTLY
-1393 PTANILVSTKK
+1393 PTANILVSSKK

-1494 DDVVTFEELGVDK
+1494 DDVVTFEELGTDK

-1640 IITAD
+1640 IITED
-1645 QLNLDRPEAQ
+1645 QLKLDRPEADYQ
-1655 FETVTC
+1655 TVVC
-1661 EPSEVQKE
+1661 EPSAVQKE
-1669 LVADLSHRA
+1669 LVDKLSVRA
-1678 ELVHAGAVDRSED
+1678 EQVHAGAVDRSED

-1714 PDEPDSKINRCVEN
+1714 PDEPDSKINTCVEN
-1728 VYKIYTDGNDKK
+1728 VYKIYTNGSDKK

-1751 PSKEFNVYDD
+1751 PSKGFNVYDD
-1761 IKAKLAARGIPEN
+1761 LKAKLAARGIPEA
-1774 EIEYIHNANTDNKK
+1774 EIEFIHNADTDNKK
-1788 AALFKAVREGDVRI
+1788 AALFQSVRDGDVRI

-1807 SKMGAGTNVQERLVA
+1807 SKMGAGTNVQDRLVA

-1832 SDIEQRNGRIIRQGN
+1832 SDIKQRNGRIVRQGN
-1847 TNKNVYIY
+1847 TNKSVYIY

-1862 FDAYLYQTLENKQRF
+1862 FDAYLYQTLENKQKF
-1877 ISQIMTSKSPARTCE
+1877 ISQIMTSSSPARTCE

-1936 TRHKLEDAVN
+1936 THHRLEDALN
-1946 ITYPKQIAEKNS
+1946 ITYPKQIAEKN
-1958 AIENISKDLL
+1958 ALIENIRNDILT
-1968 IAQNNPLPEEDYE
+1968 ADNNPLPEEAYE
-1981 IIIDGVKI
+1981 IIIDSVKFS
-1989 TDKEKAGEMFS
+1989 DKEAAGESFL
-2000 EVLHTCKA
+2000 EALHTCKA
-2008 QERIVGKYRG
+2008 QERIIGRYRG
-2018 FNVVGGFDFFR
+2018 FDIAGGYDFFR
-2029 SVFYAKLKGNH
+2029 SAFYATLKGQH
-2040 EYQSEMGF
+2040 EYQTEMGF
-2048 SDSGNLQ
+2048 SDTGNLQ
-2055 RLENMIKRIPEKI
+2055 RLDNIIKKLPDKIEKI
-2068 EGFKE
+2068 EE
-2073 EIETLNRQTEN
+2073 DISLLNKQIDN

-2117 TQAESFDEEAAD
+2117 TQSESFDEEAAD

-2169 ESHKP
+2169 ESHTP

>member
-157 IINNARTADQT
+157 IINNNARTADQT

-886 LEQKINEAADRNIAL
+886 LEQKINEAADRNIAF

-1126 VEKLKAA
+1126 VEKLKTA

-1143 EVNVKALEA
+1143 EVNVKALKA

-1179 FMYETFE
+1179 FMYEVFE
-1186 LTYRKRQKIK
+1186 LPYRKQQKIK
-1196 IEYSPVTSKW
+1196 IEYSPATSKW
-1206 FITNKSMVEAGDV
+1206 FITNKSMVDAADV
-1219 KANMEYG
+1219 KANTEYG

-1241 LKDTKVYDTNIVNGK
+1241 LKDTKVYDTDIVSGK
-1256 SVRELNA
+1256 NVRELNA

-1273 TAVKEAFQDW
+1273 TAVKEVFQDW

-1346 HEVGSGKTFEM
+1346 HEVGLGKTFEM
-1357 VAGAMESRRLGL
+1357 AAGAMESRRLGL

-1847 TNKNVYIY
+1847 TNKKVNIY

-1968 IAQNNPLPEEDYE
+1968 TAQNNPLPEEDYE

-1989 TDKEKAGEMFS
+1989 TDKEKAGEMFI
-2000 EVLHTCKA
+2000 EALHTCKA
-2008 QERIVGKYRG
+2008 QERIIGKYRG
-2018 FNVVGGFDFFR
+2018 FDVVGGFDFFR

-2084 AKQELAKP
+2084 ANQELAKP

-2117 TQAESFDEEAAD
+2117 TQSEDFDEEAAD
-2129 TVRTA
+2129 TVRKA
-2134 ADGISEALS
+2134 EDGISEALS
-2143 RMKQGI
+2143 SMKQGI
-2149 EESDSLLET
+2149 EESESLLES
-2158 DKNVTNFVTQP
+2158 KENVTNSVTQP
-2169 ESHKP
+2169 
-2174 EQDIQKEQNVTNFVT
+2174 DIQREQNVTNFVT
-2189 SQSGPHL
+2189 NRNESGPHL

>member
-157 IINNARTADQT
+157 IINNNARTADQT

-886 LEQKINEAADRNIAL
+886 LEQKINEAADRNIAF

-1126 VEKLKAA
+1126 VEKLKTA

-1143 EVNVKALEA
+1143 EVNVKALKA

-1179 FMYETFE
+1179 FMYEVFE
-1186 LTYRKRQKIK
+1186 LPYRKQQKIK
-1196 IEYSPVTSKW
+1196 IEYSPATSKW
-1206 FITNKSMVEAGDV
+1206 FITNKSMVDAADV
-1219 KANMEYG
+1219 KANTEYG

-1241 LKDTKVYDTNIVNGK
+1241 LKDTKVYDTDIVSGK
-1256 SVRELNA
+1256 NVRELNA

-1273 TAVKEAFQDW
+1273 TAVKEVFQDW

-1357 VAGAMESRRLGL
+1357 AAGAMESRRLGL

-1847 TNKNVYIY
+1847 TNKKVNIY

-1968 IAQNNPLPEEDYE
+1968 TAQNNPLPEEDYE

-1989 TDKEKAGEMFS
+1989 TDKEKAGEMFI
-2000 EVLHTCKA
+2000 EALHTCKA
-2008 QERIVGKYRG
+2008 QERIIGKYRG
-2018 FNVVGGFDFFR
+2018 FDVVGGFDFFR

-2084 AKQELAKP
+2084 ANQELAKP

-2117 TQAESFDEEAAD
+2117 TQSEDFDEEAAD
-2129 TVRTA
+2129 TVRKA
-2134 ADGISEALS
+2134 EDGISEALS
-2143 RMKQGI
+2143 SMKQGI
-2149 EESDSLLET
+2149 EESESLLES
-2158 DKNVTNFVTQP
+2158 KENVTNSVTQP
-2169 ESHKP
+2169 
-2174 EQDIQKEQNVTNFVT
+2174 DIQREQNVTNFVT
-2189 SQSGPHL
+2189 NRNESGPHL

>member
-157 IINNARTADQT
+157 IINNNARTADQT

-886 LEQKINEAADRNIAL
+886 LEQKINEAADRNIAF

-1169 TWVDKQYYEQ
+1169 TWVYKQYYEQ

-1206 FITNKSMVEAGDV
+1206 FITNKSMIEAGDV

-1273 TAVKEAFQDW
+1273 TAVKEVFQDW

-1357 VAGAMESRRLGL
+1357 AAGAMESRRLGL

-1847 TNKNVYIY
+1847 TNKKVNIY

-1968 IAQNNPLPEEDYE
+1968 TAQNNPLPEEDYE

-1989 TDKEKAGEMFS
+1989 TDKEKAGEMFI
-2000 EVLHTCKA
+2000 EALHTCKA
-2008 QERIVGKYRG
+2008 QERIIGKYRG
-2018 FNVVGGFDFFR
+2018 FDVVGGFDFFR

-2084 AKQELAKP
+2084 ANQELAKP

-2117 TQAESFDEEAAD
+2117 TQSEDFDEEAAD
-2129 TVRTA
+2129 TVRKA
-2134 ADGISEALS
+2134 EDGISEALS
-2143 RMKQGI
+2143 SMKQGI
-2149 EESDSLLET
+2149 EESESLLES
-2158 DKNVTNFVTQP
+2158 KENVTNSVT
-2169 ESHKP
+2169 KP
-2174 EQDIQKEQNVTNFVT
+2174 DIQREQNVTNFVT
-2189 SQSGPHL
+2189 NRNESGPHL

>member
-35 ISPYSFVEQI
+35 ISPYSFVEQV
-45 LIYAQRPKAT
+45 LIYAQRPQAT

-60 NLWHTRMRRQVKRGT
+60 NLWRTRMRRQVKYGT
-75 KGIAVPDGRGK
+75 KGIAVPNGRGK

-91 DVSDTVELPGAF
+91 DVTDTVELPGAF
-103 SPQLWEMK
+103 SPQLWELK

-157 IINNARTADQT
+157 IINNARKADQT

-177 YCNFVSESLRYA
+177 YCNLVSESLKYA

-197 GDYDFSLDDMYFEL
+197 GDYDFALDDMYFEL

-225 QESMKQLFNDIK
+225 QESMKQLFNDIN
-237 NEVKVLE
+237 NEIKALE
-244 EAQERSKDGLL
+244 QERSKENGLI
-255 RTEKERVSGGMAPG
+255 RTTQKGVSERMVSRG
-269 RTGGIREGR
+269 TGGIREGR

-301 DNSEGQ
+301 DNREGQ
-307 RRNPGQGTGAAEMGA
+307 TRNPGQGTGTAEVGR
-322 NNAGDSDGSRFNRD
+322 NNAGDSDGSRLNRD
-336 EGTDSDPVNNQN
+336 EGIDTDPVINQN
-348 EEKKAE
+348 EEQKAE

-365 LVPYVFC
+365 LVPYVVC

-385 YTIEEF
+385 YTVEEF
-391 DRLLKQADEEHL
+391 DRLLKKTDDEHL
-403 AGQHAMIAKYG
+403 AGQHAMIEKYG
-414 SRDAW
+414 SEQAW
-419 YDTNVKEDYRY
+419 YDTDVQEDYRY
-430 WGYDKVKFNVVMPD
+430 FGYDKVKFNIVMPD
-444 GRQYTERYDIG
+444 GEQYTERYDVG

-462 DFLQSFQTYE
+462 DFLQSFPSYE
-472 KLAEELEEYIKNPE
+472 KLAGELEKYIKNPE
-486 RNVTNFVT
+486 G
-494 NPENVVKD
+494 
-502 SVTQKEK
+502 

-582 NAEATDIQKE
+582 NAEATEIQKE

-606 FDENRAGWRV
+606 FDADRAGWRV

-644 DGIIHSIFHI
+644 DGIIRSVYHV
-654 LEKAGFTSGTILEP
+654 LEKAGFKQGNILEP

-675 FGSMPEAMKNNSSLY
+675 FGSMPEEMKNNSSLY

-772 TSRYTMDSKSAAARK
+772 TSRFTMDSKSIAARK

-793 ELLGAVRLPENAF
+793 KLLGAVRLPESAF
-806 KQTADTQVV
+806 KQTADTHVV

-846 YIMNSYFVEHPDM
+846 YTMNSYFVEHPDM

-876 TVKPDADINE
+876 TVKADVGINE
-886 LEQKINEAADRNIAL
+886 LEQKINEAADRNIAF
-901 EFETNVTNF
+901 EFETDKNVTNF
-910 VTNDE
+910 VTEDE
-915 RKEVKDEIPADP
+915 RKDVKDEIPANP

-932 SYTLVGGELYYREND
+932 SYALVAGELYYREND
-947 KMSKP
+947 KMSKS

-1006 GLINSLANKKAF
+1006 GLINSPANKKAF

-1045 FNKRTIKPEIEV
+1045 FNQRTIRPEIEV

-1085 LGTPGEYAWIKEEL
+1085 LGTPGEYARIKEEL

-1105 QPGFNA
+1105 QPGMSG
-1111 DEGWVNADEY
+1111 DEGWINADEY

-1126 VEKLKAA
+1126 VEKLKTA
-1133 RRASVLKPEY
+1133 RRAAVLKPEY

-1283 IFKDPERRN
+1283 IFSDPERRN
-1292 ALTDKYNRLF
+1292 TLTDKYNRIF
-1302 NCNRAR
+1302 NSTRAR
-1308 KFDGSFLTFPGMND
+1308 KYDGSFLTFPGMND
-1322 EITLRQHQKDAVAR
+1322 EITLRQHQLDAVAR

-1346 HEVGSGKTFEM
+1346 HEVGAGKTFEM
-1357 VAGAMESRRLGL
+1357 AAGAMESRRLGL
-1369 CHKPLFVAPN
+1369 CHKPLFVVPN

-1432 FERIPLSVERQKE
+1432 FERIPLSVQRQKD
-1445 TIQAEIEQITEAID
+1445 TIQAEIEQITEAIE
-1459 QTKRQRGSRFTV
+1459 QTKWQRGSRFTV

-1494 DDVVTFEELGVDK
+1494 DNVVTFEELGVDK

-1714 PDEPDSKINRCVEN
+1714 QDEPDSKINRCVEN

-1968 IAQNNPLPEEDYE
+1968 TAQNNPLPEEDYE

-2008 QERIVGKYRG
+2008 QERIIGKYRG
-2018 FNVVGGFDFFR
+2018 FDVVGGYDFFR

-2073 EIETLNRQTEN
+2073 EIEMLNRQTEN

-2117 TQAESFDEEAAD
+2117 TQSESFDEEAAD
-2129 TVRTA
+2129 TVRKA

-2143 RMKQGI
+2143 SMKQGI
-2149 EESDSLLET
+2149 EESESLLES
-2158 DKNVTNFVTQP
+2158 KESVTNSVTQP
-2169 ESHKP
+2169 
-2174 EQDIQKEQNVTNFVT
+2174 DIQREQNVTNFVT
-2189 SQSGPHL
+2189 NRNESGPHL